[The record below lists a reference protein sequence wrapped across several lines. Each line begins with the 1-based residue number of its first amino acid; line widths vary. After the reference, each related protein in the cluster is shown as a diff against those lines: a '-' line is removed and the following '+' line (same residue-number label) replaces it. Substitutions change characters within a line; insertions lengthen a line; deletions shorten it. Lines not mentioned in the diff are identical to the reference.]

1 MMNFRKVKTSIE
13 NVLIKAENNRYVTV
27 GFQRQSKSAIE
38 TLDKSRLVQVYYSSG
53 EFDKAAGRLNGP
65 VQHDVTF
72 NIDLTVSK
80 AAEGDMSAII
90 NPGTTQ
96 QDIVTALANFSEASQ
111 LTDESIDELINIV
124 YQVLM
129 DAENV
134 DLGMDVG
141 IVSNRWIPRVQKNNP
156 LPQGEYV
163 TITASLQLTCRM
175 VEIVEGDTGI
185 PGGKVHDIVVDIKDD
200 DVEKTGVTVDE
211 NG

>member
-13 NVLIKAENNRYVTV
+13 NILIKAENNRYVTV

-38 TLDKSRLVQVYYSSG
+38 SLDFSRMVQVYYSSG
-53 EFDKAAGRLNGP
+53 DFDKSAGRLNGP

-90 NPGTTQ
+90 NPSATQ
-96 QDIVTALANFSEASQ
+96 QDIIDALANFSEASQ
-111 LTDESIDELINIV
+111 LTDESIDQLINII
-124 YQVLM
+124 YQELM
-129 DAENV
+129 DAENY

-141 IVSNRWIPRVQKNNP
+141 IVSNRWINRIQKNDP

-163 TITASLQLTCRM
+163 TITASMQLMCRM
-175 VEIVEGDTGI
+175 VEIVEGDTGT
-185 PGGKVHDIVVDIKDD
+185 PGGKVFDTVVDIANDD
-200 DVEKTGVTVDE
+200 IEQTGVKVE
-211 NG
+211 Q

>member
-13 NVLIKAENNRYVTV
+13 NILIKAENDRYVTV

-38 TLDKSRLVQVYYSSG
+38 TLDKSRLVQIYYSSG
-53 EFDKAAGRLNGP
+53 EFDKTAGRLNGP

-90 NPGTTQ
+90 NPDATQ

-111 LTDESIDELINIV
+111 LTDESIDELINII
-124 YQVLM
+124 YQELM
-129 DAENV
+129 NAENF

-141 IVSNRWIPRVQKNNP
+141 IVSNRWLSRVQKNSP

-185 PGGKVHDIVVDIKDD
+185 PGGKVFDTTIDIEGDDI
-200 DVEKTGVTVDE
+200 EKTGVKVE
-211 NG
+211 Q

>member
-1 MMNFRKVKTSIE
+1 MNFRKVKISIE
-13 NVLIKAENNRYVTV
+13 NILKKAENDRYVTV

-53 EFDKAAGRLNGP
+53 EFDKSAGRLNGP

-72 NIDLTVSK
+72 NIDFTVTK
-80 AAEGDMSAII
+80 AAEGDMSAIT
-90 NPGTTQ
+90 NPLATQ
-96 QDIVTALANFSEASQ
+96 QEIIDALANFSESSQ
-111 LTDESIDELINIV
+111 LVDESVDELINIV

-141 IVSNRWIPRVQKNNP
+141 IVSNRWLPRVQKNNP
-156 LPQGEYV
+156 LSQGEYV

-185 PGGKVHDIVVDIKDD
+185 PGGKVHDVTVDIEGD

-211 NG
+211 SG